1 MGVSRKC
8 RVTLRTRYARVRSPN
23 GLQLRH
29 QRAELFGVQLMCDD
43 RICKQPCSPFRARGL
58 QNGRVFEVFLL
69 PMAGTIRVVLTAIEV
84 PQQLRTGQYR
94 LARLLEDRFHWTHTR
109 RVAAL
114 QELACKRE
122 ADRQRVGMLL
132 DVPTATPTHTSS
144 AR

>member
-1 MGVSRKC
+1 MGLRRIVQPPPTSTLEPKDIHGCFTEVSRD
-8 RVTLRTRYARVRSPN
+8 LANQVRACQIRD
-23 GLQLRH
+23 GLQLRR

-43 RICKQPCSPFRARGL
+43 RVCEQPCSPFRARSL

-94 LARLLEDRFHWTHTR
+94 LGRLLEDRFHWTHTR

-114 QELACKRE
+114 QELACERE
-122 ADRQRVGMLL
+122 ADR
-132 DVPTATPTHTSS
+132 
-144 AR
+144 